1 MLWKGVYPYEYLDDW
16 EKLSLTSLP
25 EKEDFHSHLNMEDIS
40 DTHTNGVCKDFE
52 TENLGKY
59 HDLHVQSDTSLLPAV
74 FGNLCLEIYEVD
86 PAKFLWAP
94 GLACQAALKKTKLK
108 LPILTDID
116 MILMVEKGIRGEI
129 CLSLYKYE
137 QMS

>member
-1 MLWKGVYPYEYLDDW
+1 
-16 EKLSLTSLP
+16 
-25 EKEDFHSHLNMEDIS
+25 MEDIS